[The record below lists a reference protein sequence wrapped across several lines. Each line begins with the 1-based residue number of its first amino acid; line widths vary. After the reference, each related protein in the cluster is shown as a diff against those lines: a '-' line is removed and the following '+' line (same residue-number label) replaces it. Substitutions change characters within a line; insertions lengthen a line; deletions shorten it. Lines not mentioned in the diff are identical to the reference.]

1 MTCGRVMLRRA
12 EPWWL
17 LRSHESWHGRL
28 LSHTAASAG
37 VRPANAQGVCQYGL
51 KVMGVKVGRN
61 AASSTSPYTI
71 RSLTIG
77 CGVAVRCGWWGLLW
91 ARMGWAFDGV

>member
-1 MTCGRVMLRRA
+1 M
-12 EPWWL
+12 
-17 LRSHESWHGRL
+17 
-28 LSHTAASAG
+28 
-37 VRPANAQGVCQYGL
+37 CQYGL